1 MKDMYYC
8 LACISR
14 YNGIRSTSCGRIYQ
28 PKRLERSMSLT
39 RRFQAVTNSN
49 TTESLYFLNTTRLSL
64 TTRSFIAAPD
74 PNAFFPDQFDAN
86 YLGDVPFG
94 DSALEGGTN
103 SDSYLLSSMDQY
115 QSTCAAVALVNIC
128 V

>member
-1 MKDMYYC
+1 
-8 LACISR
+8 
-14 YNGIRSTSCGRIYQ
+14 
-28 PKRLERSMSLT
+28 MSLT
-39 RRFQAVTNSN
+39 RRFQAVTNRN
-49 TTESLYFLNTTRLSL
+49 TTESLYFLNTTRLAL

-74 PNAFFPDQFDAN
+74 PDAFFPDQFDAN

-94 DSALEGGTN
+94 DSALEGGTS
-103 SDSYLLSSMDQY
+103 SDDDLLSSIDQH